1 MSIIFEI
8 VSMQSLCTDNSPERK
23 QIMDK
28 DNTIFFEKIRPLRDE
43 IDRIDSEILT
53 LLARRQAQVERVVTL
68 KKAHKMPVYHPARE
82 EDLISR
88 LRGQAAAAGM
98 DPDFL
103 EDLYRVILRQSRI
116 KQTRKMEL
124 KSIRPNAKILIVG
137 GAGQMGGLFAGLF
150 LRSGYEV
157 RILDKA
163 DWDNAREL
171 CTGVDLVLVSVP
183 IERTDEV
190 VRTIAP
196 WLSPGTVLA
205 DLTSVKQSPLS
216 AMCRAHSG
224 PVLGLH
230 PLFGPTSDTL
240 DKQIVVVCPGRDDAA
255 CQWVRDQLG
264 IWGAIMVEA
273 SAEEHDQ
280 VMEIVQALR
289 HFATFC
295 FGDFLYQRHIR
306 LERTLEFSSPIY
318 RLELGMVGRLFA
330 QDPALY
336 AEIIFAT
343 PERRQLLREYID
355 SFSRHLDMLDQN
367 DKAGFIDQFNRVA
380 GWFGPFGEQ
389 AMRESTF
396 IINKLIERF

>member
-1 MSIIFEI
+1 M
-8 VSMQSLCTDNSPERK
+8 T
-23 QIMDK
+23 K
-28 DNTIFFEKIRPLRDE
+28 DNKIFFEQIQPMRDE
-43 IDRIDSEILT
+43 IDRIDADILS
-53 LLARRQAQVERVVTL
+53 LLARRQAQVEKVVAL
-68 KKAHKMPVYHPARE
+68 KKKHDMPVYHPARE
-82 EDLISR
+82 EDLISQ
-88 LRGQAAAAGM
+88 LRSQAVKASV

-124 KSIRPNAKILIVG
+124 KSIRPDSKVLVVG
-137 GAGQMGGLFAGLF
+137 GAGQMGALFARLF
-150 LRSGYEV
+150 NRSGYSV
-157 RILDKA
+157 RILDKD
-163 DWDNAREL
+163 DWHRAKEL
-171 CTGVDLVLVSVP
+171 CKGVDLVLVSVP
-183 IERTDEV
+183 IEKTGNV
-190 VRTIAP
+190 VREIAP
-196 WLSPGTVLA
+196 LLSSKTILA
-205 DLTSVKQSPLS
+205 DLTSIKQAPLDD
-216 AMCRAHSG
+216 MRQAHKG

-230 PLFGPTSDTL
+230 PLFGPTSDSL
-240 DKQIVVVCPGRDDAA
+240 DKQIMVVCSGRDDEA
-255 CQWVRDQLG
+255 CQWVTDQLG
-264 IWGAIMVEA
+264 LWGAVIVRA
-273 SAEEHDQ
+273 TAQEHDQ

-343 PERRQLLREYID
+343 PERRKLLREYID
-355 SFSRHLDMLDQN
+355 SFSQHLDMLDN
-367 DKAGFIDQFNRVA
+367 ADKSGFIDKFNRLA
-380 GWFGPFGEQ
+380 KWFGPFSEQ